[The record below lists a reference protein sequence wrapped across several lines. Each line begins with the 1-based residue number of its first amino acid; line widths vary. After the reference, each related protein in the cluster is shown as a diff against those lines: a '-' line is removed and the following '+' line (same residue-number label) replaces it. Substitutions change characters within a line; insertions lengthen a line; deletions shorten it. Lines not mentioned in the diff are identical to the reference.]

1 MADIL
6 QFDDVVNRA
15 QELETYITQY
25 QVALKALHAMK
36 EEADKIV
43 GTLHQKKDELSRHEQ
58 DLVEYL
64 KKLQLV
70 SQKADA
76 LLTPIVDQKK
86 ELETLG
92 NKLEEG
98 IAGIDGIVDQR
109 LKTVVEPLQ
118 AKLQELEA
126 GLGTATAELRKDVET
141 TVADLGRKQD
151 ELVKDLSERI
161 EGSENVA
168 RSHTTA
174 LEAQNKAAEQARKNA
189 AELQKVLQDLK
200 GVVEKQRQEFKGLME
215 RQHEELK
222 SLLAKQKEEESALV
236 EQRRKELSDMIGELS
251 EKRIKVLE
259 KDDAQLKSTLNAVIA
274 KLGNVKFK
282 KILGL

>member
-1 MADIL
+1 
-6 QFDDVVNRA
+6 
-15 QELETYITQY
+15 
-25 QVALKALHAMK
+25 
-36 EEADKIV
+36 
-43 GTLHQKKDELSRHEQ
+43 
-58 DLVEYL
+58 VE
-64 KKLQLV
+64 
-70 SQKADA
+70 
-76 LLTPIVDQKK
+76 
-86 ELETLG
+86 
-92 NKLEEG
+92 
-98 IAGIDGIVDQR
+98 QR

-118 AKLQELEA
+118 AKQQELEA
-126 GLGTATAELRKDVET
+126 GLGTATTELRKDIET
-141 TVADLGRKQD
+141 AVADLGRKQD
-151 ELVKDLSERI
+151 ELVKSLSERI

-174 LEAQNKAAEQARKNA
+174 LEEQNKTAEQAKKNA

-215 RQHEELK
+215 RQHEELNN
-222 SLLAKQKEEESALV
+222 LLATQKEEESALV

-259 KDDAQLKSTLNAVIA
+259 KDDAQLKSTLNAIIA